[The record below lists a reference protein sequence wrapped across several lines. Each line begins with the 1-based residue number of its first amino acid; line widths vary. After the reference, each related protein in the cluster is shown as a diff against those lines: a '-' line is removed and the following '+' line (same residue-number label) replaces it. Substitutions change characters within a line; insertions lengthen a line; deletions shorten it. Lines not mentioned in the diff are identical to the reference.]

1 MFHTITDNCCIIKN
15 NSTSRVYQ
23 LNMSNNSEI
32 YKYALSAVRMQ
43 IITSKITNTW
53 LAVTEK
59 VEVSQKLY
67 RKMRQFIKN
76 NVNKSESI

>member
-1 MFHTITDNCCIIKN
+1 
-15 NSTSRVYQ
+15 
-23 LNMSNNSEI
+23 
-32 YKYALSAVRMQ
+32 MQ